1 MLSVVI
7 TMIMSINYFFY
18 NLLIS
23 FKYSLQG
30 HLPTSILY
38 TPNNRFFFISSSAS
52 WLQMLLLCSLHPTC
66 SIGINFFLPK
76 NCFIHPCL
84 MDELYFIPVRKT

>member
-7 TMIMSINYFFY
+7 TMIMSRNYFFY

-23 FKYSLQG
+23 FKYFLLG

-38 TPNNRFFFISSSAS
+38 TPNNNFFLISSSAS
-52 WLQMLLLCSLHPTC
+52 WLRMLLLCSLHPMY